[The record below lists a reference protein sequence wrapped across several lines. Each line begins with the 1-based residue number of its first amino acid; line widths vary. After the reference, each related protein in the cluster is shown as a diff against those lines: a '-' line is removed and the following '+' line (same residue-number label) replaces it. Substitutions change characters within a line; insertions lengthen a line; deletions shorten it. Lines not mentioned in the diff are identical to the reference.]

1 MKKNNM
7 KKGITLIEI
16 ILAIVLIAIILGI
29 TIPKLMSNSERAELK
44 SVITSDVKS
53 IVESAMLWKKASASA
68 QNNFMS
74 IDANDLNSRLPSNM
88 VVDGTQGIIFS
99 SGLNSGNQD
108 ANGFNQTGVQY
119 HITWTISNDANHQD
133 TANFSIAMDIT
144 NGATDLTWDAKTQ
157 QYAQDVFND
166 TIAELTNGTATV
178 STSGTFNGG
187 VNNSTGGTYTAPT
200 GGATVTCGGNVVC
213 YDNVRFQ

>member
-53 IVESAMLWKKASASA
+53 IVESAMIWKRSSAGA

-88 VVDGTQGIIFS
+88 AVDGTQGIIFS
-99 SGLNSGNQD
+99 SGLNTGNTD
-108 ANGFNQTGVQY
+108 ANSFNQTGVQY
-119 HITWTISNDANHQD
+119 HITWTISNDASHTD
-133 TANFSIAMDIT
+133 TANFSIAMDIS
-144 NGATDLTWDAKTQ
+144 NGATDLTWDPKTQ
-157 QYAQDVFND
+157 QYAKDVFND
-166 TIAELTNGTATV
+166 TIAELTNGGATV
-178 STSGTFNGG
+178 AGTGTFNGG

-213 YDNVRFQ
+213 YDNIRFQ